1 LSLDFVIAATGVR
14 NDLSRRP
21 ELTGIAD
28 LIATWSDRFTPP
40 PEEVHPE
47 LAKLPYLGTHFE
59 FLEKVPS
66 TAPFLAHIY
75 AFNFSAMVSMG
86 LVSTSITGHRYGVPR
101 LVRRVT
107 RSLYLETGRRFIGE
121 PARLHRAGDRS

>member
-1 LSLDFVIAATGVR
+1 
-14 NDLSRRP
+14 
-21 ELTGIAD
+21 
-28 LIATWSDRFTPP
+28 
-40 PEEVHPE
+40 
-47 LAKLPYLGTHFE
+47 LPSSPISGTHFE

-107 RSLYLETGRRFIGE
+107 RSLYLEQEDGLLASLRGFIE
-121 PARLHRAGDRS
+121 PEIDPDAAAMFSPPLTSRVEPG